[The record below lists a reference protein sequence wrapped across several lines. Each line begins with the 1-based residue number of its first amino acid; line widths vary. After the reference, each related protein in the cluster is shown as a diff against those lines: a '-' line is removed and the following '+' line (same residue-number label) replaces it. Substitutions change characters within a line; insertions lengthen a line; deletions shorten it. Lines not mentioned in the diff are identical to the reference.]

1 MKNAM
6 KNEKPENK
14 SAARAP
20 NLPGKTVPR
29 EANADKT
36 AVDLTDETHSG
47 EAALPHERDQSVGM
61 TGGVPS
67 KTVQQAHRDVKRGL
81 QDTSRAP
88 EADKAYD
95 KLKK

>member
-1 MKNAM
+1 MKNA
-6 KNEKPENK
+6 KVEDK

-20 NLPGKTVPR
+20 NTPAPEAPR
-29 EANADKT
+29 QPDADKT
-36 AVDLTDETHSG
+36 VDLTDAPKTG
-47 EAALPHERDQSVGM
+47 EAALPHERDQTVGM
-61 TGGVPS
+61 TGGIAS

-95 KLKK
+95 KQKK